1 MHIHRF
7 TSLFGLFFYA
17 LTLKAE
23 IKPIIITCELKK
35 AIESTVNFSYT
46 TGIYKPVEADSVV
59 KLSNNKATFKFSND
73 KPISVKVNYDFRY
86 FELYCEPGD
95 SIHLNF
101 DAEVYPYDIAF
112 SGVGAAHNTVLYLYR
127 NAFKAISNKF
137 LVQKIN
143 STSGLE
149 FRKFMDSELDKRWD
163 FYNNLSAKVKEE
175 NSPDFKHFMQA
186 EINYWYAYNLMR
198 FREAHSSAVASE
210 NVYLPDA
217 YFDFL
222 NEIPINDDDAF
233 VHSYYSKFLKLYYS
247 FRMEFPDF
255 PHGLAA
261 RQQIIRVQE
270 DKTPMYLNIECIDQ
284 TSSVD
289 TDQKLLV
296 LDKYSY
302 NNTNRGVPIAYR
314 LKVKTQDGRVGWM
327 KAYQLK
333 MENNT
338 AAINNKTLFINNLEV
353 DYKKNY
359 LDCAIVFDSL
369 CVYADPHETRCLM
382 FLKKE
387 DHVDLL
393 NETTSFNVS
402 FFNKGQYYSSPLSKI
417 RTPFGFI
424 GWVAEAGIKKDY
436 KQKTVSEW
444 QSQIAP
450 IAQTP
455 FWGLDYFFSGKALY
469 YVAGLEMK
477 ERILFNGKNNVAKS
491 YKHYLNTCQNDDLKA
506 EITHLFNTE
515 DKIYQI
521 DSTKSQR
528 NEVIIDQ
535 RSTSLNKDIAPFTLA
550 KDDAVSLY
558 QNTSV
563 TVGGTS
569 QQENTIA
576 SLEKG
581 LANIV
586 KPKLVAKKK
595 KTNKKEILKEPQFP
609 DVKFEFKAASF
620 KGAKKLL
627 RKYQVEIALYPDL
640 VNKIEKNPVHIVYP
654 GKKMWSADTFQYNI
668 NLIEPVAGFIKTKND
683 SIAIWIE
690 PGQHFK
696 VVEESGKIKLLG
708 EGANAF
714 DFIKKIQAFN
724 MQIEAETQKNI
735 RLSSAEFKIFLAK
748 KLKEKKDF
756 LIDNNVIKKLPVNY
770 YKTVDFDN
778 EYWYYNHL
786 LDYPTAHPTMD
797 LLGYYDFIRDIK
809 VQNERALQS
818 VEYQKFIHKYL
829 EKQIS
834 INTHLN
840 VSDHDIARQIYSSRI
855 LKYWE
860 ASAIAQKLNNEGL
873 DENSIKEIQKYAD
886 DSSFPMLNES
896 LKTSYYKQSLKKNGY
911 KVPVFQV
918 MSIRNYSIKSS
929 EFKNKVVLVH
939 FWSSKHKNY
948 KAELNDLD
956 KAEKRLNNPN
966 VIFLK
971 VNTDKNIADWR
982 KIAKKYKDDR
992 YHVFGNE
999 VNTYSENIYRF
1010 FDLNNAAATKIVM
1023 DKKGNFAHHI
1033 KSQFTENELLITL
1046 RNEMAKR

>member
-1 MHIHRF
+1 V
-7 TSLFGLFFYA
+7 T
-17 LTLKAE
+17 
-23 IKPIIITCELKK
+23 
-35 AIESTVNFSYT
+35 
-46 TGIYKPVEADSVV
+46 
-59 KLSNNKATFKFSND
+59 
-73 KPISVKVNYDFRY
+73 YDARY

-112 SGVGAAHNTVLYLYR
+112 SGIGAAHNTLLYQYR
-127 NAFKAISNKF
+127 NAFSAISNKV

-143 STSGLE
+143 STSGLD
-149 FRKFMDSELDKRWD
+149 FRKFMDTELNKRWD
-163 FYNNLSAKVKEE
+163 FYSNFSSKDKE
-175 NSPDFKHFMQA
+175 NSSSDFKHFIQS
-186 EINYWYAYNLMR
+186 EINYWYAYTLMR
-198 FREAHSSAVASE
+198 YRDAHSSVVASE

-233 VHSYYSKFLKLYYS
+233 IHPNYSKFLKLYYS

-261 RQQIIRVQE
+261 RQQIIRAQE
-270 DKTPMYLNIECIDQ
+270 DKTPMYLNIECIEQ
-284 TSSVD
+284 TSMVN

-302 NNTNRGVPIAYR
+302 NHTNRGIPMAYR

-327 KAYQLK
+327 KAYQLT

-338 AAINNKTLFINNLEV
+338 ASINHKTLFVNNLEV
-353 DYKKNY
+353 EYLKKY

-387 DHVDLL
+387 DKVDLL

-402 FFNKGQYYSSPLSKI
+402 FFNKGQYYSSPLSKV
-417 RTPFGFI
+417 RTAMGFI
-424 GWVAEAGIKKDY
+424 GWVADAGIKTEY
-436 KQKTVSEW
+436 KQKAVSEW

-450 IAQTP
+450 NAQTP
-455 FWGLDYFFSGKALY
+455 LWGLDYFFSGKALY
-469 YVAGLEMK
+469 YVAGLEMREK
-477 ERILFNGKNNVAKS
+477 ILYNGKNYVAKS
-491 YKHYLNTCQNDDLKA
+491 FKHYINTCKNDDLKA
-506 EITHLFNTE
+506 EITQFFNTE

-521 DSTKSQR
+521 DSAQSKR
-528 NEVIIDQ
+528 NEIIIDQ
-535 RSTSLNKDIAPFTLA
+535 RATSLNKNTTPYVLA
-550 KDDAVSLY
+550 KDDAVSPY

-563 TVGGTS
+563 TVGGTM

-581 LANIV
+581 LANII
-586 KPKLVAKKK
+586 KLKKVVNKK
-595 KTNKKEILKEPQFP
+595 KTNKKEVLREPQFP
-609 DVKFEFKAASF
+609 EVKFEFKTASF

-627 RKYQVEIALYPDL
+627 RKYQFEIALYPDL
-640 VNKIEKNPVHIVYP
+640 VNKMEKNPVHIVFP

-690 PGQHFK
+690 PGQHFN
-696 VVEESGKIKLLG
+696 VLEEDGKIKLVG
-708 EGANAF
+708 EGCNAF
-714 DFIKKIQAFN
+714 SFIKKIQAFN
-724 MQIEAETQKNI
+724 AQIEAETQKNI
-735 RLSSAEFKIFLAK
+735 RLSSADFKAFLAK

-756 LIDNNVIKKLPVNY
+756 LIDNNVIKKLPLNY

-797 LLGYYDFIRDIK
+797 LIGYYDFIRDIK
-809 VQNERALQS
+809 IQNERALQS

-829 EKQIS
+829 DKQIA
-834 INTHLN
+834 INAHLN
-840 VSDHDIARQIYSSRI
+840 VPDHEIARSTYSSRI

-860 ASAIAQKLNNEGL
+860 ASAIAQKISQDGL
-873 DENSIKEIQKYAD
+873 DENSVMEIQKYAD

-896 LKTSYYKQSLKKNGY
+896 LKTSYYKQSLKKSGY
-911 KVPVFQV
+911 KIPVFQV
-918 MSIRNYSIKSS
+918 MSIRNYAIKSS
-929 EFKNKVVLVH
+929 EFKNKVVLIH

-948 KAELNDLD
+948 KSELNDLD

-982 KIAKKYKDDR
+982 KVAKKYKNDR

-1010 FDLNNAAATKIVM
+1010 FDLNSNAATKIVM
-1023 DKKGNFAHHI
+1023 DKKGSFSHHI

-1046 RNEMAKR
+1046 RNEIAKR